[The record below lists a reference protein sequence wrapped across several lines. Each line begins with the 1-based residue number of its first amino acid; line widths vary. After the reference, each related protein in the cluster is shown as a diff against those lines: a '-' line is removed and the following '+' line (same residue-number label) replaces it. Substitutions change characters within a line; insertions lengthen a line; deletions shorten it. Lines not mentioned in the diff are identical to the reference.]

1 MRPFRSST
9 ALLLGKGAESWVKGV
24 MESFFELF
32 PLREAWSR
40 RPVTK
45 EDLFIYDLLPFNV
58 NFTPCVSH
66 LVKPL
71 SPNAGLNLILLQLDM
86 LQVTSVKLF
95 YQTSARLPC
104 NRLWNSLSS
113 FYHSKSPLSRD
124 SCWNAPQASMCLS
137 LSIYLL
143 WAFSL
148 ISSYRKNRSKSQ
160 KKFTKLPCFI
170 IKNTC
175 RIYPL
180 IYLYKKK

>member
-137 LSIYLL
+137 LSLFISCELSHLFPHTEKTAASPRKSSQSFRVLL
-143 WAFSL
+143 
-148 ISSYRKNRSKSQ
+148 
-160 KKFTKLPCFI
+160 
-170 IKNTC
+170 
-175 RIYPL
+175 
-180 IYLYKKK
+180 